1 MNEQITQPQGHP
13 KGLYV
18 LFATEMWERF
28 NYYGMRAILILFMTK
43 ALLFD
48 KAFASQLY
56 GSYTSLVYLTPL
68 IGGFIADKY
77 WGSKRSIIVG
87 GILMAIGEFIL
98 FFCSSIYLTAPAVST
113 FLFFTGLGFMITGN
127 GFFKPNISSLVGQLY
142 PKGDRRIDP
151 AYTIFYMGINVGGAL
166 GPVICSLV
174 GETKDP
180 GDFKW
185 SFLVGGI
192 GMLLSVLVQKI
203 YQHKYL
209 KDPNGNQIG
218 NPQPDENIP
227 AYLKNPVLVLTSL
240 VLLAGLFIGMLYI
253 DAKIFSFIFI
263 LLIAALLLIAFTI
276 FGDKKLSKIEKKK
289 IVVIFAVSFFVVF
302 FWSAFEQAGASLTFF
317 TDEQTDRSLNLHVPV
332 WAINIASLGL
342 LGLLISFWRKAVKN
356 LQANDVTLLRGAQ
369 LVMLVIAAG
378 LIFFNLNFYLK
389 NESAWSVNEV
399 GAGAFQSLNSFFVVS
414 LAPLFAWL
422 WLKLG
427 KYEPS
432 SPTKMAIGLLLLSLG
447 YLFISIGV
455 KNVQPGIKVSMLWII
470 GVYFLHSCGEL
481 CLSPIGLSLVNK
493 LAPLKFASL
502 LMAVWFLANAFANK
516 LAGVLSA
523 LYPENGKATSFLG
536 YKMENLYDFFVLF
549 IVLSGV
555 ASLILF
561 LLTKK
566 LQHLMNL
573 SDK

>member
-1 MNEQITQPQGHP
+1 MNEQIKEKGHP

-98 FFCSSIYLTAPAVST
+98 FFCSSLYLSAPGLST

-174 GETKDP
+174 GETGDP

-192 GMLLSVLVQKI
+192 GMLLSVFVQKI
-203 YQHKYL
+203 YQEKYL
-209 KDPNGNQIG
+209 IDPLGKQIG
-218 NPQPDENIP
+218 NPQPDQNIP
-227 AYLKNPVLVLTSL
+227 TYLKNPVLVITSL
-240 VLLAGLFIGMLYI
+240 VLLAGVFIGMLYI
-253 DAKIFSFIFI
+253 DAKVFSFIFI

-317 TDEQTDRSLNLHVPV
+317 TDEQTDRSLNLKVPV

-342 LGLLISFWRKAVKN
+342 IGFLVSLWRKAVKN

-369 LVMLVIAAG
+369 TVMLLIGAG
-378 LIFFNLNFYLK
+378 LIFFNMSFYLR

-427 KYEPS
+427 KYEPA
-432 SPTKMAIGLLLLSLG
+432 SPTKMAIGLLLLSIG

-470 GVYFLHSCGEL
+470 GVYFLHTCGEL

-523 LYPENGKATSFLG
+523 LYPENGKTTSFIG
-536 YKMENLYDFFVLF
+536 YKMENIYDFFVLF

-566 LQHLMNL
+566 LQQLMNL
-573 SDK
+573 TEK